1 MAHCNYHKSNYIK
14 LNITFE
20 PFLFFLRVSAWVEFR
35 HLIDEVRLEGAVAA
49 RDRSETLS
57 LACAETFNVLKICFF
72 SKYQALET
80 YSKDRVS
87 FLLIRKFLRIS
98 ICVFLLDLISTNIEN
113 LAQQISP
120 SVVLLPLLL
129 IAQLPLTFLIL
140 HIQTVEL
147 GLTLSLKDLS
157 NNIKSFNDVIYLL
170 FLLLSDIVSVF
181 IFVFDALIS

>member
-1 MAHCNYHKSNYIK
+1 MTLYLSLMSYSNYQKSNYIK
-14 LNITFE
+14 FSLNFE
-20 PFLFFLRVSAWVEFR
+20 PFLFFLRISARVEFG

-49 RDRSETLS
+49 RDWSETLS
-57 LACAETFNVLKICFF
+57 LACAETVNVLKMCFF
-72 SKYQALET
+72 EISSLRT

-147 GLTLSLKDLS
+147 GLTLSLE
-157 NNIKSFNDVIYLL
+157 Y
-170 FLLLSDIVSVF
+170 
-181 IFVFDALIS
+181 